1 MQKFKKVFFYEYPFI
16 IISLSKVRVGE
27 KVVQGLNTYQYT
39 FMENELD
46 NGAVNPEN
54 KCFCRKG
61 VCLKSGLIDVT
72 DCYYG
77 KIYHIQYIF
86 GSCITR

>member
-1 MQKFKKVFFYEYPFI
+1 MYINKYLFF
-16 IISLSKVRVGE
+16 SKVRIGE
-27 KVVQGLNTYQYT
+27 KQIKGLHTYQYA
-39 FMENELD
+39 FLENELD

-61 VCLKSGLIDVT
+61 HCLKPGLIDVT

-77 KIYHIQYIF
+77 KIFLH
-86 GSCITR
+86 